1 MTLTE
6 RDVMVKAREKYMRQ
20 PVNYGPERG
29 GDHLVDIVEQDA
41 FEAGFEAALKWMRSS
56 PTT

>member
-6 RDVMVKAREKYMRQ
+6 RDVMFEVREEYMRR

-29 GDHLVDIVEQDA
+29 DDHLVDMVEQDA
-41 FEAGFEAALKWMRSS
+41 FEAGFEAALKWVRSS
-56 PTT
+56 PAT

>member
-6 RDVMVKAREKYMRQ
+6 RDGMFEAREKYMRQ

-29 GDHLVDIVEQDA
+29 DHLVDMVEQDA
-41 FEAGFEAALKWMRSS
+41 FEAGFEAALKWVRSS
-56 PTT
+56 STA

>member
-1 MTLTE
+1 MTLKE
-6 RDVMVKAREKYMRQ
+6 CDVMFEAREKYMRQ

-29 GDHLVDIVEQDA
+29 DDHLVDIVEHDA
-41 FEAGFEAALKWMRSS
+41 FEAGFEAALKWLRSS

>member
-6 RDVMVKAREKYMRQ
+6 RDVMFEAREKYMRQ
-20 PVNYGPERG
+20 PVNYGPERE
-29 GDHLVDIVEQDA
+29 GDHLVDMVEQDA
-41 FEAGFEAALKWMRSS
+41 FEAGFEAALKWLRSS

>member
-6 RDVMVKAREKYMRQ
+6 RDVMFEAREEYMRQ

-29 GDHLVDIVEQDA
+29 GDHPVDMVGQDA
-41 FEAGFEAALKWMRSS
+41 FEAGFEAALKWVRSS
-56 PTT
+56 STT

>member
-6 RDVMVKAREKYMRQ
+6 RDVMFEAREKYMRQ

-29 GDHLVDIVEQDA
+29 GDHLVDMVEQDA
-41 FEAGFEAALKWMRSS
+41 FEAGFEAALKWVRSS